1 MLVAPTHT
9 HIRTLLFPPSP
20 PPPSPLA
27 DDRSFAFSNWTSF
40 TPLSQSF
47 MPHHRVHIIELSPSG
62 KFNLRRSPRNFQRV
76 AAAET
81 VETRAYPVERD
92 GWKRGYIIRFR
103 SRMGRERNGS
113 SCVSLF
119 KEEKKGGEGKKKY
132 RENRETNRENYI
144 GIGSWIGM
152 KTPRIVA

>member
-119 KEEKKGGEGKKKY
+119 KEEKKRRGGEKKIQG
-132 RENRETNRENYI
+132 ETNRENYI